1 MGKKETTGKALQ
13 DIGIC
18 ILLVALLLCAILLSA
33 TPDLYVEGLI
43 MLAGIFLAVLFAS
56 FRLTPVAIVIAGL
69 QVVAFIAYKIYMS
82 VAMGDYIEPLSFGW
96 VALEAM
102 AVCGAVMYV
111 SGLKKMQLE
120 NQILKQQVEELIMID
135 PLTGFYNL
143 RSMFMDI
150 QTQISYAERNG
161 KAISLMI
168 IKLRYIKEL
177 KSVLKKTQ
185 YDDVRVRL
193 AKLVVDTVRLE
204 DRVYVIDEEGSLG
217 VLLTCDRSG
226 AKLVEGRLRKKLDDP
241 ASFDGIAQT
250 PLRVEVKIGSL
261 QYKKEEFQRDAILL
275 KERVEEEVEYDIC
288 DIS

>member
-1 MGKKETTGKALQ
+1 MKKKETAGRALQ

-33 TPDLYVEGLI
+33 TTDEYLEGIL

-56 FRLTPVAIVIAGL
+56 FRLTAVAIVIAGL
-69 QVVAFIAYKIYMS
+69 QAVAFIAYKVYLT
-82 VAMGDYIEPLSFGW
+82 VAVGEYVYPISFCW
-96 VALEAM
+96 VGLAGL
-102 AVCGAVMYV
+102 AVTGAVMYV
-111 SGLKKMQLE
+111 SGLKKMSLE
-120 NQILKQQVEELIMID
+120 NKILKQQVEELIMID

-143 RSMFMDI
+143 RSMYMDI

-177 KSVLKKTQ
+177 KSVLKKAQ
-185 YDDVRVRL
+185 YDEVRIRL

-204 DRVYVIDEEGSLG
+204 DRVYVIDEEGTLG
-217 VLLTCDRSG
+217 VLLTCDRNG
-226 AKLVEGRLRKKLDDP
+226 AKLVEGRLRGKLDDS
-241 ASFDGIAQT
+241 AAFDGIAQT
-250 PLRVEVKIGSL
+250 PLRVEVKIGCL
-261 QYKKEEFQRDAILL
+261 QYKKEEFQRDAMLF

>member
-1 MGKKETTGKALQ
+1 MNKKETTGKTLQ

-18 ILLVALLLCAILLSA
+18 ILLVALLLCAILFTA
-33 TPDLYVEGLI
+33 TADNYLESLL
-43 MLAGIFLAVLFAS
+43 MLVGIFLAVLFAS
-56 FRLTPVAIVIAGL
+56 FRLTAVAIVIAGL
-69 QVVAFIAYKIYMS
+69 QTVAFIAYKIYLIVATDES
-82 VAMGDYIEPLSFGW
+82 VSALSFCW
-96 VALEAM
+96 IALTAL
-102 AVCGAVMYV
+102 AVTGAVMYV

-120 NQILKQQVEELIMID
+120 NQILKQQVDELIMID

-168 IKLRYIKEL
+168 IKFRYVKEL
-177 KSVLKKTQ
+177 KSVLKPAQ
-185 YDDVRVRL
+185 YDEVRVRL

-204 DRVYVIDEEGSLG
+204 DRVYVIDDEGSLG
-217 VLLTCDRSG
+217 VLLTCDRAGS
-226 AKLVEGRLRKKLDDP
+226 KIVEGRLRKKLDDV
-241 ASFDGIAQT
+241 AAFDGIAQT

-261 QYKKEEFQRDAILL
+261 QYKKEEFERDAILL
-275 KERVEEEVEYDIC
+275 KERVEEEVEYDLC

>member
-1 MGKKETTGKALQ
+1 MEKKETTGKTLQ

-18 ILLVALLLCAILLSA
+18 ILLVALLLCAILFAA
-33 TPDLYVEGLI
+33 TADDYLESLL
-43 MLAGIFLAVLFAS
+43 MLAGIFLAVIFAA
-56 FRLTPVAIVIAGL
+56 FRMTAVAIVIAGL
-69 QVVAFIAYKIYMS
+69 QVVAFIAYKVYS
-82 VAMGDYIEPLSFGW
+82 VVGASKEVNPLSFCW
-96 VALEAM
+96 ILLAAM
-102 AVCGAVMYV
+102 AVAGAVMYV
-111 SGLKKMQLE
+111 SGLKKMRLE

-161 KAISLMI
+161 KSISLMI
-168 IKLRYIKEL
+168 IKLRYLKEL
-177 KSVLKKTQ
+177 KTVLKSAQ
-185 YDDVRVRL
+185 YDEVRIRL

-226 AKLVEGRLRKKLDDP
+226 AKIVEGRLRKKLDDTS
-241 ASFDGIAQT
+241 SFDGIAQT
-250 PLRVEVKIGSL
+250 PIRVEVKIGSL
-261 QYKKEEFQRDAILL
+261 QYKKEEFQRDAMLL
-275 KERVEEEVEYDIC
+275 KERVEEEVEYDVC

>member
-1 MGKKETTGKALQ
+1 MNKKETTGKTLQ

-18 ILLVALLLCAILLSA
+18 ILLVALLLCAILFTA
-33 TPDLYVEGLI
+33 TADHYLESLLMLVGL
-43 MLAGIFLAVLFAS
+43 FLAVLFAS
-56 FRLTPVAIVIAGL
+56 FRLTAVAIVIAGL
-69 QVVAFIAYKIYMS
+69 QTVAFIAYKVYAIVATGES
-82 VAMGDYIEPLSFGW
+82 VSALSFCW
-96 VALEAM
+96 IALTAL
-102 AVCGAVMYV
+102 AVVGAVMYV

-168 IKLRYIKEL
+168 IKFRYVKEL
-177 KSVLKKTQ
+177 KSVLKPTQ
-185 YDDVRVRL
+185 YDEVRVRL

-204 DRVYVIDEEGSLG
+204 DRVYVIDDEGSLG
-217 VLLTCDRSG
+217 VLLTCDRAG
-226 AKLVEGRLRKKLDDP
+226 AKIVEGRLRKKLDDV
-241 ASFDGIAQT
+241 AAFDGIAQS

-261 QYKKEEFQRDAILL
+261 QYKKEEFERDAILL